1 MAEQTDN
8 RPQGPAFLTPL
19 AHVWQRISSSLVPL
33 LAIITAL
40 LVMIPFMII
49 TAARGDVGEGISLA
63 GSTYTALIEGSVG
76 LAVNEELDF
85 GELSLLLEF
94 ADAQEQPLRQNELL
108 LLAGRAETLV
118 SLGQA
123 RIRGYN
129 DFIESYIGSEAL
141 PDEEAI
147 DALGERIPAIRQL
160 GPDRLRQIGPL
171 LEGLDALEN
180 PDVNFILNEYGIQG
194 SLNEQEY
201 QNIVDLVPAA
211 AVYEA
216 EELLVDL
223 RFVRQ
228 RRLATLVRIKVQLD
242 VLDALGLDPRGT
254 EATTFNRIFR
264 LGTES
269 TIGAARIIDLGE
281 YQDRF
286 DAAGVDD
293 IEELANQIR
302 LTLRLYDPV
311 ESGVLTNPLV
321 ADALRGELAP
331 ALDTSLIV
339 RRPGN
344 RVLVHRGERHAA
356 AVIYDNNDKPTVAYF
371 RVSNRVFLF
380 FPSSL
385 EETLKR
391 AIPFIISG
399 LAVALGFKAGLFNI
413 GANGQLYLGAI
424 LVAWVGFSEP
434 WTHSN
439 AGGLALGIVVA
450 VLALIPLQWGLR
462 RMRARGM
469 IPWESAE
476 SPSSVR
482 LLTLWGLAIVV
493 GLVAGLAGAQL
504 SGNPGHL
511 VLVLVAGILGGAF
524 WGFIP
529 GVLKAYTGAHEV
541 ISTIMLNFVAL
552 RLIDWLIR
560 STDPVVLRDM
570 GDPEAGILAPSA
582 PRTPFILESARL
594 PSFDEIAVVWYI
606 AAAAVILIWGLASRR
621 EQIRANLSAAIR
633 PTIYAAIVL
642 VSGVFLQWITV
653 RGNLHIGFVVMLL
666 VVWFVDW
673 FLERTTVGFE
683 LRTVGANPDAARY
696 AGMNVPFNIVLAM
709 TLSGALVGIA
719 AAIEISGVLNYMEPD
734 FFAGLGFDSIAV
746 ALLARNNPRSMIGA
760 GILWGGLLTS
770 AGLIQER
777 AGVSPDLIKIIQA
790 LIIMFIAADA
800 IIRYLWRVPEVK
812 EEDKMVTFSKG
823 WGS

>member
-1 MAEQTDN
+1 
-8 RPQGPAFLTPL
+8 
-19 AHVWQRISSSLVPL
+19 
-33 LAIITAL
+33 
-40 LVMIPFMII
+40 
-49 TAARGDVGEGISLA
+49 
-63 GSTYTALIEGSVG
+63 
-76 LAVNEELDF
+76 
-85 GELSLLLEF
+85 
-94 ADAQEQPLRQNELL
+94 
-108 LLAGRAETLV
+108 
-118 SLGQA
+118 
-123 RIRGYN
+123 
-129 DFIESYIGSEAL
+129 
-141 PDEEAI
+141 
-147 DALGERIPAIRQL
+147 
-160 GPDRLRQIGPL
+160 
-171 LEGLDALEN
+171 
-180 PDVNFILNEYGIQG
+180 
-194 SLNEQEY
+194 
-201 QNIVDLVPAA
+201 
-211 AVYEA
+211 
-216 EELLVDL
+216 
-223 RFVRQ
+223 
-228 RRLATLVRIKVQLD
+228 
-242 VLDALGLDPRGT
+242 
-254 EATTFNRIFR
+254 
-264 LGTES
+264 
-269 TIGAARIIDLGE
+269 
-281 YQDRF
+281 
-286 DAAGVDD
+286 
-293 IEELANQIR
+293 
-302 LTLRLYDPV
+302 
-311 ESGVLTNPLV
+311 
-321 ADALRGELAP
+321 
-331 ALDTSLIV
+331 
-339 RRPGN
+339 
-344 RVLVHRGERHAA
+344 
-356 AVIYDNNDKPTVAYF
+356 
-371 RVSNRVFLF
+371 
-380 FPSSL
+380 
-385 EETLKR
+385 
-391 AIPFIISG
+391 
-399 LAVALGFKAGLFNI
+399 
-413 GANGQLYLGAI
+413 
-424 LVAWVGFSEP
+424 
-434 WTHSN
+434 
-439 AGGLALGIVVA
+439 
-450 VLALIPLQWGLR
+450 
-462 RMRARGM
+462 
-469 IPWESAE
+469 
-476 SPSSVR
+476 
-482 LLTLWGLAIVV
+482 
-493 GLVAGLAGAQL
+493 
-504 SGNPGHL
+504 
-511 VLVLVAGILGGAF
+511 VAGILGGAF

-606 AAAAVILIWGLASRR
+606 AAAAVILIWGLVSRR

-812 EEDKMVTFSKG
+812 EGDKMVTFSKG